1 MMSLKSKRELVEA
14 IRPRYKKATGMEK
27 ESILNEF
34 IANTGYH
41 RKSAIRALNYSYK
54 ATGNRKA
61 GRKKIYLGEVVVAL
75 EMIWEVLGRIC
86 SSRLKPFLPE
96 IVTVMERTG
105 ELRLSKENKELL
117 LAMSRATIDRCL
129 KRARFTPAV
138 RGRSTTKPG
147 SLLKGNIPVKVFTP
161 WDDEKPGFVE
171 IDLVAHCG
179 VSVEGVYLNTLTA
192 TDIATG
198 WTECLG
204 LANKTQTAVLEAIV
218 ELRRRL
224 PFPLLGIDSDNG
236 SEFIN
241 EALFKYCNKE
251 KIDFTRS
258 RPYHKNDQAHV
269 EQKNWSVVR
278 HTIGYERM
286 ETDEALVQLRAIYD
300 DLRLY
305 INYFQPTLKL
315 VGKKQVDG
323 HTKRIYDEAK
333 TPYRRVLAMADL
345 PILAKARLPEQY
357 MRLNPVALRTSIDA
371 KVDQLYKIV
380 R

>member
-1 MMSLKSKRELVEA
+1 MMSQKSKRELVNA
-14 IRPRYKKATGMEK
+14 IRGRYRKATGAEK
-27 ESILNEF
+27 EKILNEF
-34 IANTGYH
+34 VANTGYH
-41 RKSAIRALNYSYK
+41 RKSAIRALNQGYK
-54 ATGNRKA
+54 PRGIRKA
-61 GRKKIYLGEVVVAL
+61 GRKRVYLGEVVVAL
-75 EMIWEVLGRIC
+75 EIIWEVLGRIC

-96 IVTVMERTG
+96 VVAVMERIG

-117 LAMSRATIDRCL
+117 LGMSRATIDRCL
-129 KRARFTPAV
+129 KRARFTPAP
-138 RGRSTTKPG
+138 RGRATTKPG
-147 SLLKGNIPVKVFTP
+147 NLLKGHIPVKVFTP
-161 WDDEKPGFVE
+161 WDDEKPGFME

-179 VSVEGVYLNTLTA
+179 TSVDGVYLNTLTA

-204 LANKTQTAVLEAIV
+204 LPDKTQVSVIQAIE
-218 ELRRRL
+218 ELRKRL

-241 EALFKYCNKE
+241 VDLLKYCKKE

-278 HTIGYERM
+278 LTVGYNRM
-286 ETDEALVQLRAIYD
+286 ETHEELTLLRSIYT

-305 INYFQPTLKL
+305 SNYFQPVLKL
-315 VGKKQVDG
+315 VGKRQVDDR
-323 HTKRIYDEAK
+323 TKRVYDVAK
-333 TPYRRVLAMADL
+333 TPYRRVLDL
-345 PILAKARLPEQY
+345 VELTIAQKARLAAEY
-357 MRLNPVALRTSIDA
+357 GSLNPVKLRSSIDA
-371 KVDQLYKIV
+371 KVDQLLKNA

>member
-14 IRPRYKKATGMEK
+14 IRPRYKKATGAEK

-41 RKSAIRALNYSYK
+41 RKSAIRALNHSYK
-54 ATGNRKA
+54 SPGIKKA

-75 EMIWEVLGRIC
+75 EMIWEVLGRLC

-96 IVTVMERTG
+96 IITVMERTG
-105 ELRLSKENKELL
+105 ELRLNKENKELL

-129 KRARFTPAV
+129 KRARFTPAA

-204 LANKTQTAVLEAIV
+204 LPNKTQFAVLEAIA

-236 SEFIN
+236 TEFIN
-241 EALFKYCNKE
+241 EALYKYCNKE

-286 ETDEALVQLRAIYD
+286 ETDEALTQLRAIYD

-305 INYFQPTLKL
+305 TNYFQPTLKL

-333 TPYRRVLAMADL
+333 TPYRRVLAMAAL
-345 PILAKARLPEQY
+345 PILAKARLSEQY

-371 KVDQLYKIV
+371 KVDLLYKIV

>member
-1 MMSLKSKRELVEA
+1 MMSAKSKRELVEA
-14 IRPRYKKATGMEK
+14 IRPRYKKASGAEK
-27 ESILNEF
+27 GSILNEF

-41 RKSAIRALNYSYK
+41 RKSAIRALNHSYK
-54 ATGNRKA
+54 TTGIKKA
-61 GRKKIYLGEVVVAL
+61 GRKKVYLGEVVVAL
-75 EMIWEVLGRIC
+75 EMIWEVLDRLC

-96 IVTVMERTG
+96 ILTVMERTG
-105 ELRLSKENKELL
+105 ELRLTKENKELL

-129 KRARFTPAV
+129 KRARFTPAPH
-138 RGRSTTKPG
+138 GRSTTKPG

-161 WDDEKPGFVE
+161 WDDEKPGFLE
-171 IDLVAHCG
+171 MDLVAHCG
-179 VSVEGVYLNTLTA
+179 VTVEGVYLNTLTA

-204 LANKTQTAVLEAIV
+204 LANKTQIAVLEAIA

-236 SEFIN
+236 TEFIN
-241 EALFKYCNKE
+241 EVLLKYCKKE

-286 ETDEALVQLRAIYD
+286 ETAEALAQLCVIYD

-305 INYFQPTLKL
+305 INYFQPSLKL

-323 HTKRIYDEAK
+323 RTKRIYDEAK
-333 TPYRRVLAMADL
+333 TPYRRVLALADL
-345 PILAKARLPEQY
+345 PILAKARLSEQY